1 MLGALACGL
10 PHLSCQYLLRQ
21 LLCPLLRAL
30 FIMPRFCLPRNAS
43 NADAG
48 ALEALETSFTPPEV
62 PPPRLLV
69 RSNGKIQVVDMSL
82 PPMSDAH
89 VNASSYDE
97 TEVLDGDV
105 EGEILRLQ
113 LQVELTFEKEMR
125 LMRW

>member
-1 MLGALACGL
+1 MKL
-10 PHLSCQYLLRQ
+10 
-21 LLCPLLRAL
+21 
-30 FIMPRFCLPRNAS
+30 
-43 NADAG
+43 D
-48 ALEALETSFTPPEV
+48 
-62 PPPRLLV
+62 
-69 RSNGKIQVVDMSL
+69 GKIQVVDMSL

-113 LQVELTFEKEMR
+113 LQVDLTFEKEMR